1 TTFDINS
8 NIQRAKVKAIA
19 GHGLGLYIYAGEDL
33 PINPENESK
42 SKQQAQSNQPR
53 QQNNQSGLATQAEKQ
68 AIKDAVAE
76 LAMLNSKQG
85 AGMEEISAKMGEIF
99 SHYKVTPNLTS
110 QEAARTL
117 SAVKRDIAT
126 FHQERMRAQGAN
138 QQNAQPQGQ
147 AEQPQG
153 NPEAPSEDL
162 EALI

>member
-1 TTFDINS
+1 KTNLGYFVEVEVIVDGVSVTEVFPVTDYRNKPIAQPTTFDINS

-76 LAMLNSKQG
+76 
-85 AGMEEISAKMGEIF
+85 
-99 SHYKVTPNLTS
+99 
-110 QEAARTL
+110 
-117 SAVKRDIAT
+117 
-126 FHQERMRAQGAN
+126 
-138 QQNAQPQGQ
+138 
-147 AEQPQG
+147 
-153 NPEAPSEDL
+153 
-162 EALI
+162 